1 MGHSK
6 DSIKRRSETLSNRLT
21 RNNNIWKPKK
31 KKLFVLET
39 KIENLVQKMCNFK
52 RTSNSMTLNPN
63 D

>member
-1 MGHSK
+1 MGLSK
-6 DSIKRRSETLSNRLT
+6 DSIKRRSEILSKRLI

-39 KIENLVQKMCNFK
+39 KIENSLQKMCNFK